1 MKIYKKKKR
10 QIAGVMALIIMVSSL
25 LGNAVG
31 MTAYA
36 AEGEYPY
43 MMFASSG
50 DEGAITLTTNNVGI
64 NGNVATNGSIVTSS
78 QNVNINGTRTENLGN
93 PEAYIGMPDIG
104 EALEA
109 AYFSA
114 NTEVLSEDYSLEDTN
129 ININTPLEGE
139 GSIELTGNITLNA
152 GVMAEEDLVFSGEVK
167 NTGDVVIYSATGDVV
182 IESTNVNVNGLIY
195 APHGEIRINSMNL
208 NMNNVILIA
217 EKITIE
223 TNGINGGKNRA
234 MAAFIGE
241 DYAVIGEESGDDAG
255 AGAGDNPSVSE
266 NEGENGNDPSVSEN
280 EGNVSDNET
289 ELDLTTDTDGDG
301 VPDDVEELVGC
312 DPNKTDSDDD
322 GLTDYEELFVTNTD
336 ATNRTSVEAGVTDAD
351 ADSDGDGISN
361 REEMDAGANPLN
373 TDTDRDGISD
383 YDEKN
388 TYGTGIA
395 LPDSDGDG
403 IEDGEE
409 LALGLNP
416 LSTNTNG
423 VADNEYL
430 IQQTVSPDSEAL
442 EEVNTVENTYR
453 FSLDGMAAGYIE
465 NMDIEESGFAGTVA
479 NDAISGMVV
488 ELEYDM
494 PVQDMTLFFEIK
506 EEYRDNTSG
515 AYVEL
520 SEENAGIGRFTVFF
534 WADAVNM
541 LIPIET
547 QYDYENHTVYAET
560 NYLGTYCL
568 MDRELWYE
576 QLGINPE
583 GDSAVMGAMA
593 VLSESGEIVMSEV
606 SSNVDATVTDSRTGM
621 TMINGE
627 EKEVYFYNG
636 HMYTIYEG
644 PASWL
649 EAREAC
655 ENAGGHLATINTAEE
670 QAFFEEV
677 ILAADVAQRYWIGGY
692 SEGYPYDF
700 AWVTGEEFSY
710 TNWSNGEPNFR
721 NEYYTEIYGHF
732 NDWYGYWN
740 NHPNVSATRAYICE
754 WESVDYTEDG
764 VLLYCGLTMTALPE
778 DFGVIRQGSTR
789 DYDGD
794 ALLDLDEIYVEH
806 ELFEGPN
813 ESGIYECPTLGE
825 ALEYAY
831 GIYGFTMPANLG
843 LNNYTDVLLNTE
855 VVICTS
861 DPTNIDTDGDTI
873 MDGYS
878 EATMVEGYYHF
889 ADPNPLFSDIRITT
903 LEQDYISI
911 DYRGSETAGINPSYG
926 GDQNWFDTYNN
937 GEFANQQIFFN
948 DSRTGTEL
956 RKYGCGLIAAADV
969 LLYMK
974 LCQEEGA
981 FELSIGDSGETISFD
996 GGFDGIDCETYFAYV
1011 DAMSDYFHLYRSEDI
1026 SGVIGEILPGNLRAG
1041 IENASEDMGFN
1052 IDATWAAGMWYD
1064 SEENFER
1071 IRNYIENNQ
1080 PVIFAFCNTSY
1091 DFDNIGGEDTLN
1103 IWGCELTDVSISKPN
1118 GVQGHYMTITEIIEY
1133 SENVTELMGHARLFK
1148 ISSWGRS
1155 YYIDYDEYSRYMSFY
1170 TNYMEME
1177 QW

>member
-139 GSIELTGNITLNA
+139 GSIELIGNITLNA
-152 GVMAEEDLVFSGEVK
+152 GVMAESDLVFSGEVK

-223 TNGINGGKNRA
+223 ANGINGGKNQA

-241 DYAVIGEESGDDAG
+241 DYAVLGDESGDDAG
-255 AGAGDNPSVSE
+255 AEDDPSVSG
-266 NEGENGNDPSVSEN
+266 NEGEGEGDDNPSVSEN

-606 SSNVDATVTDSRTGM
+606 SSNADATVTDSRTGM

-655 ENAGGHLATINTAEE
+655 ENAGGHLATINTADE
-670 QAFFEEV
+670 QAFFEDV

-692 SEGYPYDF
+692 SAIYPYDF
-700 AWVTGEEFSY
+700 EWITGEEFSY
-710 TNWSNGEPNFR
+710 TNWREGEPNFL

-732 NDWYGYWN
+732 NNWYGYWN

-794 ALLDLDEIYVEH
+794 ALLDLNEIYVEH

-861 DPTNIDTDGDTI
+861 NPTSIDTDGDTI

-878 EATMVEGYYHF
+878 EATSTEGYYHF

-911 DYRGSETAGINPSYG
+911 DYRVAETAGINPSYG
-926 GDQNWFDTYNN
+926 GSQTWFDTYNN
-937 GEFANQQIFFN
+937 GEFANQQVFFN
-948 DSRTGTEL
+948 NTRTGAEL
-956 RKYGCGLIAAADV
+956 SSYGCGLIAAADV

-996 GGFDGIDCETYFAYV
+996 GGFEHIDCDTYFAYV
-1011 DAMSDYFHLYRSEDI
+1011 DAMSDYFYLHIVFKGIL
-1026 SGVIGEILPGNLRAG
+1026 GELLPGNLETG
-1041 IENASEDMGFN
+1041 IAEASEDMELN
-1052 IDATWAAGMWYD
+1052 VDATWAAGRGY
-1064 SEENFER
+1064 SEEENLER
-1071 IRNYIENNQ
+1071 IEDWIADNQ
-1080 PVIFAFCNTSY
+1080 PVIFCFHNKTGLHLFEHNAQTMTYIEKHNVTA
-1091 DFDNIGGEDTLN
+1091 
-1103 IWGCELTDVSISKPN
+1103 
-1118 GVQGHYMTITEIIEY
+1118 HYMTITGVIEY
-1133 SENVTELMGHARLFK
+1133 SDDVEDYVGFSTLLM
-1148 ISSWGRS
+1148 ISSWGET
-1155 YYIDYDEYSRYMSFY
+1155 YFIDYNVYGANMDYL
-1170 TNYMEME
+1170 TNYMEIN
-1177 QW
+1177 

>member
-1 MKIYKKKKR
+1 MNRDFYCEGIMRGAECKETKEERKTKGEKMKMKKYEEKRR

-36 AEGEYPY
+36 ATGEYPY

-223 TNGINGGKNRA
+223 ANGINGGKNQA

-241 DYAVIGEESGDDAG
+241 DYAVLGEG
-255 AGAGDNPSVSE
+255 AGNGDEGEGGDNPSVSD
-266 NEGENGNDPSVSEN
+266 NEGEGDDPSVSGNEGEEEGDDNPSVSEN

-301 VPDDVEELVGC
+301 VSDDVEELVGC

-416 LSTNTNG
+416 LNTNTNG

-430 IQQTVSPDSEAL
+430 IQQTVSPDSEVL

-576 QLGINPE
+576 QLGISPE
-583 GDSAVMGAMA
+583 DNTAVMGAMA

-606 SSNVDATVTDSRTGM
+606 SSNADATVTDSRTGM

-655 ENAGGHLATINTAEE
+655 ENAGGYLATINTAEE
-670 QAFFEEV
+670 QAFFEDV
-677 ILAADVAQRYWIGGY
+677 ILATDVAQRYWIGGY

-825 ALEYAY
+825 VWDYAY
-831 GIYGFTMPANLG
+831 EMYNFNRPLQLG
-843 LNNYTDVLLNTE
+843 LGNEYENMLNIP
-855 VVICTS
+855 VVICYS
-861 DPTNIDTDGDTI
+861 NPLEEDTDGDGI
-873 MDGYS
+873 IDGS
-878 EATMVEGYYHF
+878 LSDEFHETDDNVMRRDTAPLQRGLLNGIVGELSLVSATEGMGHTFMIYHSYIIDELDTSDFYYMYVYDF
-889 ADPNPLFSDIRITT
+889 NAESWQGRNSTDYQIVC
-903 LEQDYISI
+903 EEYISLGVSGDAENEKLNIICDYVFSGGLTLI
-911 DYRGSETAGINPSYG
+911 DGNFATVIPGIIAMGNNEIRG
-926 GDQNWFDTYNN
+926 
-937 GEFANQQIFFN
+937 
-948 DSRTGTEL
+948 
-956 RKYGCGLIAAADV
+956 
-969 LLYMK
+969 
-974 LCQEEGA
+974 GA
-981 FELSIGDSGETISFD
+981 FINRELMR
-996 GGFDGIDCETYFAYV
+996 V
-1011 DAMSDYFHLYRSEDI
+1011 DEEPANYR
-1026 SGVIGEILPGNLRAG
+1026 
-1041 IENASEDMGFN
+1041 EN
-1052 IDATWAAGMWYD
+1052 
-1064 SEENFER
+1064 
-1071 IRNYIENNQ
+1071 
-1080 PVIFAFCNTSY
+1080 C
-1091 DFDNIGGEDTLN
+1091 
-1103 IWGCELTDVSISKPN
+1103 SISRE
-1118 GVQGHYMTITEIIEY
+1118 VTEEQINSIIEY
-1133 SENVTELMGHARLFK
+1133 FNEYNTYIFLQNNCAEVAVGAWNEVFNEDFSGTICDVMAPTEVASAISEFSDEEMDLESIRT
-1148 ISSWGRS
+1148 GRK
-1155 YYIDYDEYSRYMSFY
+1155 
-1170 TNYMEME
+1170 
-1177 QW
+1177 

>member
-1 MKIYKKKKR
+1 
-10 QIAGVMALIIMVSSL
+10 
-25 LGNAVG
+25 
-31 MTAYA
+31 
-36 AEGEYPY
+36 
-43 MMFASSG
+43 MFASSG

-104 EALEA
+104 ADLEA
-109 AYFSA
+109 VYFSA
-114 NTEVLSEDYSLEDTN
+114 NTEVLSEDYALEDTN

-152 GVMAEEDLVFSGEVK
+152 GVMAEEDLVFNGEVK

-223 TNGINGGKNRA
+223 ANGINGGKNRA

-241 DYAVIGEESGDDAG
+241 DYAVIGDESGDD
-255 AGAGDNPSVSE
+255 AGAGDNPSVSG
-266 NEGENGNDPSVSEN
+266 NEGEGEGDDPSVSDN

-388 TYGTGIA
+388 TYGTGIT

-520 SEENAGIGRFTVFF
+520 SEENVGIGRFTVFF

-576 QLGINPE
+576 QLGISPE
-583 GDSAVMGAMA
+583 DNTAVMGAMA

-606 SSNVDATVTDSRTGM
+606 SSNADATVTDSRTGM

-778 DFGVIRQGSTR
+778 DFGVIRQ
-789 DYDGD
+789 
-794 ALLDLDEIYVEH
+794 
-806 ELFEGPN
+806 
-813 ESGIYECPTLGE
+813 
-825 ALEYAY
+825 
-831 GIYGFTMPANLG
+831 
-843 LNNYTDVLLNTE
+843 
-855 VVICTS
+855 
-861 DPTNIDTDGDTI
+861 
-873 MDGYS
+873 
-878 EATMVEGYYHF
+878 
-889 ADPNPLFSDIRITT
+889 
-903 LEQDYISI
+903 
-911 DYRGSETAGINPSYG
+911 
-926 GDQNWFDTYNN
+926 
-937 GEFANQQIFFN
+937 
-948 DSRTGTEL
+948 
-956 RKYGCGLIAAADV
+956 
-969 LLYMK
+969 
-974 LCQEEGA
+974 
-981 FELSIGDSGETISFD
+981 
-996 GGFDGIDCETYFAYV
+996 
-1011 DAMSDYFHLYRSEDI
+1011 
-1026 SGVIGEILPGNLRAG
+1026 
-1041 IENASEDMGFN
+1041 
-1052 IDATWAAGMWYD
+1052 
-1064 SEENFER
+1064 
-1071 IRNYIENNQ
+1071 
-1080 PVIFAFCNTSY
+1080 
-1091 DFDNIGGEDTLN
+1091 
-1103 IWGCELTDVSISKPN
+1103 
-1118 GVQGHYMTITEIIEY
+1118 
-1133 SENVTELMGHARLFK
+1133 
-1148 ISSWGRS
+1148 
-1155 YYIDYDEYSRYMSFY
+1155 
-1170 TNYMEME
+1170 
-1177 QW
+1177 